1 MHRGPRLAIRSVR
14 PAGLLLM
21 VTLLSAW
28 GMAAAAAPPPP
39 PKGSQAR
46 SPEVDKAVAELKR
59 EYGAF
64 VRNREAAPLR
74 TACNYFKE
82 DAAGTIPPEAVL
94 AALERRMPGDARECA
109 YVKWQLLSAL
119 PAEPDAPTVQRLVK
133 VYQRAPVPAPRYG
146 ASKQDQ
152 RKLDGLLVGAK
163 PEDDVRLNDGLEKL
177 AEQAAATDRAVIA
190 FRDELY
196 RRLPPS
202 REKFLAALQ
211 DAHARVTAA
220 ADKEKLAEAL
230 EADLPGWALQGGTS
244 RAHVREVAELL
255 GKLRFIE
262 SPPYYAYASVRSG
275 TLGWRTRNDA
285 LLTKAKF
292 ATLHKALLDA
302 AGVGPLPESDAAD
315 RRTTPQAA
323 RKPRS

>member
-1 MHRGPRLAIRSVR
+1 MAVARRCLDRASPRRATAQKKS
-14 PAGLLLM
+14 PAK
-21 VTLLSAW
+21 SPA
-28 GMAAAAAPPPP
+28 
-39 PKGSQAR
+39 K
-46 SPEVDKAVAELKR
+46 SPEVEQAVAELKR

-64 VRNREAAPLR
+64 VRNPEAAPLR

-94 AALERRMPGDARECA
+94 AALEQRMPGNAREGA

-119 PAEPDAPTVQRLVK
+119 PAEPDAAAVGRLVK
-133 VYQRAPVPAPRYG
+133 VYQRAPAPTPRYG
-146 ASKQDQ
+146 VSKQDQ

-163 PEDDVRLNDGLEKL
+163 PEDDVRLTDGLEKM
-177 AEQAAATDRAVIA
+177 AANAAAADQVVIA

-244 RAHVREVAELL
+244 REQVREVADLL

-292 ATLHKALLDA
+292 ATLHKAMLDA
-302 AGVGPLPESDAAD
+302 AGVGPLPDA
-315 RRTTPQAA
+315 PAA
-323 RKPRS
+323 AKRNGSKDKKAGNNS